1 MHDYKIVHC
10 LLIAGFESE
19 QIMFYP

>member
-1 MHDYKIVHC
+1 MHDYKIFHC
-10 LLIAGFESE
+10 LLKAGFESE

>member
-1 MHDYKIVHC
+1 MHAYKIVHC